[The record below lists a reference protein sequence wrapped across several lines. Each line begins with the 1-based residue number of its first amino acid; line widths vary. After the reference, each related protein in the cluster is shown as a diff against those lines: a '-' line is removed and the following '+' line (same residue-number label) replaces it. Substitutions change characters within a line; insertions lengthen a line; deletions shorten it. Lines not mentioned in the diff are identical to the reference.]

1 MTSILEPFLSKR
13 SPNETGT
20 CSVYANVNVVKN
32 VENNEDDVFT
42 IKDDTAETS
51 YNIKAPTV
59 IASQIKITSSNTEI
73 DNDNKNAVNKSY
85 CDSNYIRKVNPLT
98 LDQIS
103 ALSISLRTPF
113 GDVPI
118 GTSYYNYTDD
128 NGVIQGVPA
137 AKINGGNFFYN
148 DRAYF
153 TNPISIYGTRNIEFN
168 TNAKGQI
175 AESAYPQGKLSNL
188 VTSTITS
195 AQMSSLITN
204 NLLDNVCP
212 TYLFTENTYLKGTEA
227 ETIYLKK
234 SDAESTYAKKSD
246 IVQTTGTSTTN
257 IMSQKAITDQL
268 QILEDKIPFGSKI
281 SLTTSN
287 ENTSG
292 ILSLEEWDPYFHQV
306 SQFSITLTKQNSGN
320 DLNYNTVY
328 FGFIVISGK
337 ISNPDGSVI
346 QKDQLDEIVE
356 MYTSRVDI
364 YLMSEGKNYCCKGE
378 FLDYSPSNT
387 SITGLT
393 ELLYLIKFNI
403 NFIAIEPLNNIVFN
417 LYVREKI
424 NRQLNL
430 SYPLSYRLNNILL
443 QKNKS
448 FLMYN
453 NYK

>member
-42 IKDDTAETS
+42 IKDDTAETT

-59 IASQIKITSSNTEI
+59 KASQVKITSSNTEI
-73 DNDNKNAVNKSY
+73 DNDGKNGVNKSY
-85 CDSNYIRKVNPLT
+85 CDNNYIRDGASTVTFGGLNISTVDNVFRFAFFSNTGKTYLRMLHNNSQFIYFNK
-98 LDQIS
+98 DMIQIPIKL
-103 ALSISLRTPF
+103 AISN
-113 GDVPI
+113 
-118 GTSYYNYTDD
+118 SY
-128 NGVIQGVPA
+128 GIQ
-137 AKINGGNFFYN
+137 
-148 DRAYF
+148 
-153 TNPISIYGTRNIEFN
+153 FN
-168 TNAKGQI
+168 TS
-175 AESAYPQGKLSNL
+175 ESGSKNSVYYPQGRLKNL
-188 VTSTITS
+188 VPSTITNDEL
-195 AQMSSLITN
+195 SSYVKFNI
-204 NLLDNVCP
+204 LDNVCP
-212 TYLFTENTYLKGTEA
+212 TYQFTENTYLKGTEA